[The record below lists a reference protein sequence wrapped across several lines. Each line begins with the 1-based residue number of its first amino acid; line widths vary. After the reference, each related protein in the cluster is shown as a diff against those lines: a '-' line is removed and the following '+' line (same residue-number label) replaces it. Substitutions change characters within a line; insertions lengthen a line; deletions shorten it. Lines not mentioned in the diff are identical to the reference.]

1 MSSVT
6 VAPEGM
12 QQQGEQVL
20 AEALDL
26 ARLKLGE
33 RLVAAYALGSL
44 AHGGFSP
51 VSDVDLGLVLADPVR
66 ESDAA
71 LVAGMVQSIKASG
84 RPFADRLS
92 VFWGSLDTLSGASPG
107 GRFPPLDRLDLI
119 RYGAL
124 LAGKDVRGQLVEPAR
139 SELVVA
145 GAEFALA
152 RLADEETLAKLKRPD
167 SLAGSDART
176 LSKLI
181 LFPVRFLFTAR
192 TGEVGRNEA
201 AVAHFVARS
210 ESPAA
215 ELARL
220 ALEWRNAGEVPSR
233 ASAARALAA
242 GLLPLYEEFVSDYQ
256 GRLRERRPDLAEAFG
271 KWRRLL
277 ASGSARSFPPG

>member
-1 MSSVT
+1 MPKE
-6 VAPEGM
+6 AL
-12 QQQGEQVL
+12 QARGEEVL
-20 AEALDL
+20 AAALDL
-26 ARLKLGE
+26 ARPELAE

-51 VSDVDLGLVLADPVR
+51 VSDVDLGLVIADPLR
-66 ESDAA
+66 ASDEA
-71 LVAGMVQSIKASG
+71 LVAGMVSSIKRSG

-92 VFWGSLDTLSGASPG
+92 VFWGSLGTLSGAARG

-119 RYGAL
+119 QYGRL
-124 LAGKDVRGQLVEPAR
+124 LAGTDVRGELAPPSR

-145 GAEFALA
+145 GGEFALA
-152 RLADEETLAKLKRPD
+152 RLADDETLAKLKRPD
-167 SLAGSDART
+167 SLAGSDARA

-201 AVAHFVARS
+201 AVAHFIARS
-210 ESPAA
+210 KTPAA

-220 ALEWRNAGEVPSR
+220 ALEWRTAGKVDSH

-242 GLLPLYEEFVSDYQ
+242 GLLPLYEEFVSDHER
-256 GRLRERRPDLAEAFG
+256 RLREHGRRELAAAFA
-271 KWRRLL
+271 KWRHRLL
-277 ASGSARSFPPG
+277 A